1 MTRKRRPQRHS
12 MPLPQHLPEA
22 EQDIAELTDAF
33 VVAEYSPRPI
43 GDADAQ
49 RARRP
54 WERVRRRL
62 RTLSDVKAPK

>member
-1 MTRKRRPQRHS
+1 V
-12 MPLPQHLPEA
+12 
-22 EQDIAELTDAF
+22 I
-33 VVAEYSPRPI
+33 AEYSPRPI

-62 RTLSDVKAPK
+62 RNLSGDTKAASHK